1 MSRPDVDAKR
11 TRFATLHETG
21 LFIMPNAWDLG
32 SARLLASRG
41 FAALATTSSGHAAS
55 LGRQDQRV
63 RRDELIAHAALL
75 AGVID
80 VPLNVDT
87 ERCFPEEPGGIPAT
101 VQMVAE
107 SGAAGFSIEDYD
119 PNVGIVPVEEA
130 ADRVAAAARAAR
142 QHGLVLTAR
151 AEHHLYGHADLADTI
166 ARLRAYREAGA
177 DVVYAPGLTSEDAI
191 RQLVAAVAAPHNI
204 LALAGGPSVDE
215 LASLGVRRVSTG
227 GALAFAAYGAMDQAA
242 EELLGPGTSTY
253 AARSLSHERR
263 SAAFG

>member
-1 MSRPDVDAKR
+1 MTRPDVDAKR
-11 TRFATLHETG
+11 ARFATLHETG

-63 RRDELIAHAALL
+63 ERDELIAHAATL
-75 AGVID
+75 AGAID

-87 ERCFPEEPGGIPAT
+87 ERCFPEDPGGIPAT
-101 VQMVAE
+101 VRMVAE

-119 PNVGIVPVEEA
+119 PDVGIVPLEEA
-130 ADRVAAAARAAR
+130 AERVATAARAAR

-151 AEHHLYGHADLADTI
+151 AEHHLYGHADVADTI
-166 ARLRAYREAGA
+166 ARLLTYREAGA
-177 DVVYAPGLTSEDAI
+177 DVVYAPGLTSEAAI
-191 RQLVAAVAAPHNI
+191 GRLVDAVAAPHNV
-204 LALAGGPSVDE
+204 LALPGGPSVAE
-215 LASLGVRRVSTG
+215 LESLGVRRVSTG
-227 GALAFAAYGAMDQAA
+227 GALAFAAYGAMDEAA

-253 AARSLSHERR
+253 AARSLSPERR